1 MTPPISAGDIARM
14 LAQRIDALVRD
25 LLPAGHRE
33 GPEWRVGS
41 VAGEC
46 GSSLGVHLV
55 GTKAGVWA
63 DFATGRGGD
72 ALDLVRNVLDLG
84 MPGALTWSRRWLRID
99 DGEAAL
105 PQRAAAPPASEADH
119 RDPLRWQR
127 PWNAAR
133 PITGT
138 LAATY
143 LASRG
148 LHFDD
153 PDARV
158 LRYLARRVRK
168 APDNAVVEN
177 HPALLAALC
186 DARTGEQCGII
197 NIYLQRDGRDRLRDP
212 KGKTC
217 TGRAKGAV
225 VMLSAFDE
233 PTYGMTMCEG
243 IETGIAL
250 LMADLAPVWAAGG
263 AGFLAALPVLSGIE
277 TLTVAADA
285 DSPGRR
291 AAEVVAGRWCEAG
304 REVAIVAP
312 PAGDWAAPGEEGVGG

>member
-1 MTPPISAGDIARM
+1 MMSATAGPHDVAQM
-14 LAQRIDALVRD
+14 LAERADQLVRD

-41 VAGEC
+41 VAGER
-46 GSSLGVHLV
+46 GRSLGVHLV
-55 GTKAGVWA
+55 GTKAGIWG
-63 DFATGRGGD
+63 DFAAGIGGD
-72 ALDLVRNVLDLG
+72 ALDLVRAVLRLDMLD
-84 MPGALTWSRRWLRID
+84 ALAWSRRWLRID

-105 PQRAAAPPASEADH
+105 PQRAAAQPASEADH
-119 RDPLRWQR
+119 RDPLRWQH

-143 LASRG
+143 LNRRG

-168 APDNAVVEN
+168 APDSAVVEN
-177 HPALLAALC
+177 HPALLAALS

-197 NIYLQRDGRDRLRDP
+197 NIYLQPDGRDRLRDL

-233 PTYGMTMCEG
+233 PTYGLTTCEG
-243 IETGIAL
+243 TETGIAL
-250 LMADLAPVWAAGG
+250 RMADLAPVWAAGG
-263 AGFLAALPVLSGIE
+263 AGFLAALPVLGSIE
-277 TLTVAADA
+277 SLTIAADA
-285 DSPGRR
+285 DLPGQR
-291 AAEVVAGRWCEAG
+291 AAEVVATRWRQAG
-304 REVAIVAP
+304 REASIIAP
-312 PAGDWAAPGEEGVGG
+312 PAGDWADRL